1 MNNNTILENKNE
13 NNQLISV
20 VEKICKKLRQPLEV
34 NEYRNYVLG
43 FLFYKYLSEKTEK
56 EVNDFLEKEKIQYKD
71 FTPENKK
78 YENIKNYIIKHQLG
92 FFIDYKYSFQNVFQE
107 IKKGNNVIPLIEK
120 AFYQIQDSSRNQ
132 KSEGDFK
139 DLFEEVTLDNKKLGE
154 KENERERKI
163 KFIIKELYNLNLV
176 LEQTED
182 DIFGAAYEYL
192 LSEFASNSG
201 KKAGE
206 FYTPSSVSELI
217 ARIAT
222 HGRNGFDKAYDP
234 ACGSGSLLIKLTK
247 KVEDYKKIYG
257 QEIKTA
263 TFNLARMNLFLRGL
277 NFSRFD
283 IKEGDT
289 LINPK
294 HLDEKFE
301 CIVANPPFSLDWS
314 ADPELLKDPR
324 YNEFGKLPPK
334 SYADFA
340 FLEHM
345 LYQLDP
351 KKGIIVSVF
360 SLGVLERGNAEKQIR
375 KGIVDRNFID
385 TIIMLPQNIFYNTS
399 IPTCLIIARKNK
411 GNNKD
416 IFFIDATEEFEKSKR
431 QNRLNEENIQ
441 KIFETWRDKKEIEY
455 FSKIVSID
463 DIIKND
469 YSLSANRYIP
479 SKPEEI
485 EQIDIEQLEKEIL
498 EYDSQIQELE
508 KQFKTNLKNYIK
520 DKDNQK

>member
-13 NNQLISV
+13 SNQLIKV
-20 VEKICKKLRQPLEV
+20 VEKICDYLRKVMEV

-43 FLFYKYLSEKTEK
+43 FLFYKYLSEKMEK
-56 EVNDFLEKEKIQYKD
+56 EVNDLLKDEKIQYKD
-71 FTPENKK
+71 ITPENKV
-78 YENIKNYIIKHQLG
+78 YQQIKNFIIQRDLG
-92 FFIDYKYSFQNVFQE
+92 FFIDYTNSFQNVFQE
-107 IKKGNNVIPLIEK
+107 IQKGNNIIPLIEE
-120 AFYQIQDSSRNQ
+120 AFNQIQSSSRNQ
-132 KSEGDFK
+132 ESEGDFK
-139 DLFEEVTLDNKKLGE
+139 DLFQEVALDASKLGKIE
-154 KENERERKI
+154 SERESTI
-163 KFIIKELYNLNLV
+163 QFIIKELHSLNLV

-182 DIFGAAYEYL
+182 DIFGGAYEYL
-192 LSEFASNSG
+192 LSEFASDGG

-206 FYTPSSVSELI
+206 FYTPSSISELI

-222 HGRNGFDKAYDP
+222 HGRDTFKSAYDP

-247 KVEDYKKIYG
+247 KVNSYNKIYG
-257 QEIKTA
+257 QEIKTS
-263 TFNLARMNLFLRGL
+263 TYNLARMNLFLRGL
-277 NFSRFD
+277 NFNSFD

-294 HLDEKFE
+294 HLGEKFE
-301 CIVANPPFSLDWS
+301 CIVANPPFSLKWS
-314 ADPELLKDPR
+314 ADPKLLKDER
-324 YNEFGKLPPK
+324 YNTFGKLAPK

-340 FLEHM
+340 FLQHM
-345 LYQLDP
+345 LYQLEP

-375 KGIVDRNFID
+375 QVIVDLNFID

-411 GNNKD
+411 GTNKD
-416 IFFIDATEEFEKSKR
+416 VFFIDATQEFEKSKR
-431 QNRLNEENIQ
+431 QNKLSEENIQ

-455 FSKIVSID
+455 FSKIVSVD
-463 DIIKND
+463 EIIEND

-485 EQIDIEQLEKEIL
+485 EVIDIEQLEKEIL
-498 EYDSQIQELE
+498 EYDIQIQELE
-508 KQFKTNLKNYIK
+508 KQFKTNLENYIK
-520 DKDNQK
+520 DKK